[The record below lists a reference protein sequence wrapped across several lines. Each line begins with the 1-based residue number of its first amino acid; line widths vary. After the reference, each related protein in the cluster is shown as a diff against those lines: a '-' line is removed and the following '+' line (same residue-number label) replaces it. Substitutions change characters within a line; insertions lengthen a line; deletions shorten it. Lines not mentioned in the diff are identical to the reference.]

1 VGSNQGDAEANIEE
15 ALQRLEHYGNDLVFD
30 AQSPVYKTEP
40 QGFKDQP
47 WFCNCVVRLKAASDI
62 WAPEGLL
69 STLQA
74 VEAQMGRTRGEIV
87 GGPRIDLDL
96 LMFGNV
102 EMQGEYLTLPH
113 PRMLERAF
121 VLVPLRDIA
130 PGLVLHD
137 GSSIDQ
143 ALASLS
149 FALDGRNISQ
159 K

>member
-1 VGSNQGDAEANIEE
+1 
-15 ALQRLEHYGNDLVFD
+15 VFD
-30 AQSPVYKTEP
+30 VQSPVYKTEP

-87 GGPRIDLDL
+87 GGPRNIDLDL
-96 LMFGNV
+96 LMFGDV
-102 EMQGEYLTLPH
+102 VMQGEYLSLPH
-113 PRMLERAF
+113 PRMMERAF

-130 PGLVLHD
+130 PGLVFRD
-137 GSSIDQ
+137 GRTIDQ
-143 ALASLS
+143 ALSSLS
-149 FALDGRNISQ
+149 FTLEGRNISQ

>member
-1 VGSNQGDAEANIEE
+1 M
-15 ALQRLEHYGNDLVFD
+15 FD

-40 QGFKDQP
+40 QGYKDQP

-87 GGPRIDLDL
+87 GGPRNIDLDL
-96 LMFGNV
+96 LMFGDV
-102 EMQGEYLTLPH
+102 EMQGEYLSLPH
-113 PRMLERAF
+113 PRMMERAF

-130 PGLVLHD
+130 PGLVFRD
-137 GSSIDQ
+137 GRTIDQ
-143 ALASLS
+143 ALSSLS
-149 FALDGRNISQ
+149 YTLNGRNISQ

>member
-1 VGSNQGDAEANIEE
+1 M
-15 ALQRLEHYGNDLVFD
+15 FD

-40 QGFKDQP
+40 QGYKDQP

-74 VEAQMGRTRGEIV
+74 VEAQMGRMRGEIV
-87 GGPRIDLDL
+87 GGPRNIDLDL
-96 LMFGNV
+96 LMFGEV
-102 EMQGEYLTLPH
+102 EMQAEYLSLPH
-113 PRMLERAF
+113 PRMMERAF

-130 PGLVLHD
+130 PGLVFRD
-137 GSSIDQ
+137 GRTIDQ
-143 ALASLS
+143 ALSSLS
-149 FALDGRNISQ
+149 YTLNGRNISQ

>member
-1 VGSNQGDAEANIEE
+1 
-15 ALQRLEHYGNDLVFD
+15 VFD

-40 QGFKDQP
+40 QGYKDQP
-47 WFCNCVVRLKAASDI
+47 WFFNCVVRLKAASDI

-87 GGPRIDLDL
+87 GGPRNIDLDL
-96 LMFGNV
+96 LMFGAV

-113 PRMLERAF
+113 PRMLDRAF

-130 PGLVLHD
+130 PGLVFRN
-137 GSSIDQ
+137 GKTIDQ

-149 FALDGRNISQ
+149 FTLDGRNISQ

>member
-1 VGSNQGDAEANIEE
+1 MANIEE

-30 AQSPVYKTEP
+30 AQSPIYNTEP
-40 QGFKDQP
+40 QGHKDQP
-47 WFCNCVVRLKAASDI
+47 WFCNCVVRLKASSDI

-87 GGPRIDLDL
+87 GGPRNIDLDL
-96 LMFGNV
+96 LLFGDAKM
-102 EMQGEYLTLPH
+102 EGEYLTLPH

-121 VLVPLRDIA
+121 VLIPLRDIA
-130 PGLVLHD
+130 PDLVFRD
-137 GSSIDQ
+137 GRTIDQ

-149 FALDGRNISQ
+149 YALDGRNISQ